1 MSIDIIYDI
10 TIFLIIFVKLLVFP
24 VLLNFLF
31 LLFNIIIIILILML
45 LLKLELLEK
54 GIDRFS
60 IKLVIRVFRIFP
72 QFLNLIGTFIQ
83 IVYEYSPGVL
93 VILLVFDNFIRK

>member
-31 LLFNIIIIILILML
+31 LLFNIIIILILML